1 MLPGCA
7 VVLEPGRKR
16 LALRGSCYST
26 LYARSLEHKTCM
38 FIFEVYAFLLN
49 KLILYQLTY
58 NPNAKKDPNTLNTFM
73 YNSRKG
79 ADMFTARK

>member
-26 LYARSLEHKTCM
+26 LQLIFLRLKRERVSIRVRSNYHKEHVEALGHISDAKFCAISLSN
-38 FIFEVYAFLLN
+38 FIPCQDFRFL
-49 KLILYQLTY
+49 K
-58 NPNAKKDPNTLNTFM
+58 
-73 YNSRKG
+73 
-79 ADMFTARK
+79 